1 MTHPKLRKE
10 ESDVLKNL
18 LSGMS
23 ATAVA
28 RTLGMHRSKVK
39 NIIDRLVY
47 YGLIRAVPGTKSPV
61 IYEDPYNVIPFPPT
75 GGTSQKTDHA
85 PTVSELA
92 TPPDNSDGEN
102 KVNLNLINRTG
113 ICTDEEC
120 PPGYVEAHI
129 SGNIRMQLVK
139 VGAFDTIRDPA
150 GYTIGY
156 WYNPKPINGSVT
168 YCGEIRI
175 FNQKITWQY
184 REGNKGSQ
192 TFQLYPSRIYL
203 DPRQFKS
210 HEEAK
215 DVFIDR
221 ANFVASLFARQG
233 WKLVNPQIRG
243 HFEYAIRDHPLMG
256 LIPKGT
262 PIPSGSD
269 IEIDTSKGVPEA
281 EMKDPDEWEK
291 VQIWAN
297 APSEILRLNRK
308 VQSQDDKTVQLDATL
323 QSSQE
328 HIARLE
334 ADVEGL
340 TRLIEKQN
348 AMISMLVD
356 TSSKLVTVGSNL
368 VTAQAQTY
376 SLGVNAFS
384 HALSEKVPMEAETDR
399 NKKEHPTN
407 WEGYNR

>member
-1 MTHPKLRKE
+1 MTHPKLNKE

-23 ATAVA
+23 ASAVA
-28 RTLGMHRSKVK
+28 RKLGMHRSKVK

-47 YGLIRAVPGTKSPV
+47 YGLVRAVPGTQNPV
-61 IYEDPYNVIPFPPT
+61 IYVDPYKVIPFPPT
-75 GGTSQKTDHA
+75 GGTPHETDHT
-85 PTVSELA
+85 PSVSESR
-92 TPPDNSDGEN
+92 TPPVNSDSEN
-102 KVNLNLINRTG
+102 KVDLNLVKGTG
-113 ICTDEEC
+113 ICTDKEC
-120 PPGYVEAHI
+120 PPGFVEAHMT
-129 SGNIRMQLVK
+129 GCIRMQIVQI
-139 VGAFDTIRDPA
+139 GAFETIRDPA
-150 GYTIGY
+150 GFTIGY
-156 WYNPKPINGSVT
+156 WNDPKPIKGNVVYS
-168 YCGEIRI
+168 GEIRV
-175 FNQKITWQY
+175 FNQSITWQY
-184 REGNKGSQ
+184 REGNKGAK
-192 TFQLYPSRIYL
+192 TFMLYPSRIYL
-203 DPRQFKS
+203 DPKQFKTK
-210 HEEAK
+210 EEAK

-221 ANFVASLFARQG
+221 ATFVASLFERQG
-233 WKLVNPQIRG
+233 WKLTNPQIRG
-243 HFEYAIRDHPLMG
+243 NFEYAIRDHPLMG

-308 VQSQDDKTVQLDATL
+308 VQSQEDKTVQLDATL

-348 AMISMLVD
+348 VMISKLVE

-368 VTAQAQTY
+368 VTAQAQTD

-384 HALSEKVPMEAETDR
+384 HAMSDVVPTEADLDRRKNPEK
-399 NKKEHPTN
+399 
-407 WEGYNR
+407 WEGYN